1 MGKEQ
6 EVESLS
12 IKLNIDTVAVIQGL
26 TAVNNLFTKISD
38 NAYTTTVQVNR
49 MLAALGQLSGV
60 HADTNGVD
68 LNGTPYRRATAEPT
82 PPNDAGTTPPP
93 PPPPQPTPRPTVAPA
108 PAPILP
114 RTAPRTN
121 AHRLDYTTRKW
132 VNRIKRLVMPLIT
145 VFGARALW
153 KGFNE
158 GVKMIDT
165 YRKQIGMNTAELDK
179 WAKANQYAGGSQK
192 AFLDTMAKFVKE
204 TGKSGDEFIEMMLHL
219 NEMSKKEQEAF
230 LKTKGYSEEA
240 VAIFKKSDA
249 DIVDI
254 LSVTKDMA
262 FTDNDIK
269 TVKGFNEQWQRFK
282 VISQG
287 IGNILI
293 RYIQPA
299 LTAILRLLNDV
310 GDWAVKHQGTLK
322 TIATLMAMAFGGAF
336 IRQLKAGTGAGG
348 MFVKVLKALTSGVFG
363 FGKALNGVFAAVFGA
378 IFVKRLK
385 FSAISGGALVTVFKN
400 LAKGVWAFSKALL
413 KSPITKVVG
422 ALGFLYLIL
431 EDIVGFV
438 QGKNSFIGNMLE
450 KWFGKD
456 VAEEVKAS
464 LTEVVD
470 AISDL
475 WTFIKFIFGSMT
487 GKLNGWGISWKN
499 IGKLIA
505 TVVRWIIFIFS
516 LGVAT
521 ILKILSVLGKAIGKS
536 IGYLVVNIPKW
547 WETIVNAVKGWWED
561 LKQGASDIWNGIKDV
576 ISGVIDEIVK
586 IFENMWKSACEYID
600 KTIDKLKE
608 LNPFQDKMEAFG
620 AWFYDF
626 KNGNP
631 SDKVTGTTRLPISRG
646 VNINSEQ
653 KNNITINTNE
663 SAKAVKKTVERY
675 SKDLIPSYVPMMN

>member
-38 NAYTTTVQVNR
+38 NAYSTTVQVNR

-93 PPPPQPTPRPTVAPA
+93 PPPPQPTPRPTVTPA

-240 VAIFKKSDA
+240 VALFLKNDNEIIRILKQTKEIAFSD
-249 DIVDI
+249 DDV
-254 LSVTKDMA
+254 
-262 FTDNDIK
+262 K
-269 TVKGFNEQWQRFK
+269 TVKAFNEQWERFK
-282 VISQG
+282 VLSQG
-287 IGNILI
+287 IGNIFI
-293 RYIQPA
+293 RGIQPVF
-299 LTAILRLLNDV
+299 TAVLKLVNSICDLI
-310 GDWAVKHQGTLK
+310 VKHK
-322 TIATLMAMAFGGAF
+322 TTFKVLLSLLMVAFGGTL
-336 IRQLKAGTGAGG
+336 IRQMRMGASAGG
-348 MFVKVLKALTSGVFG
+348 LLVRVLQALTRGVFS
-363 FGKALNGVFAAVFGA
+363 
-378 IFVKRLK
+378 
-385 FSAISGGALVTVFKN
+385 FSR
-400 LAKGVWAFSKALL
+400 ALL
-413 KSPITKVVG
+413 ASPLTWWLL
-422 ALGFLYLIL
+422 ALGALYLIL
-431 EDIVGFV
+431 EDIYYFATGGESV
-438 QGKNSFIGNMLE
+438 IGDLLNE
-450 KWFGKD
+450 WFGKENTEAIRKD
-456 VAEEVKAS
+456 LAEIVDGIIEFGGVVKEVAKDIFPYFVKLS
-464 LTEVVD
+464 
-470 AISDL
+470 
-475 WTFIKFIFGSMT
+475 KFIL
-487 GKLNGWGISWKN
+487 KLQTTYLKAIFFIISAIIYGIAKIGQW
-499 IGKLIA
+499 IGK
-505 TVVRWIIFIFS
+505 
-516 LGVAT
+516 G
-521 ILKILSVLGKAIGKS
+521 IGF
-536 IGYLVVNIPKW
+536 LVVNVPKW
-547 WETIVNAVKGWWED
+547 LDKVAQFVSDTWEGI
-561 LKQGASDIWNGIKDV
+561 KQGTVEVWNSICEI
-576 ISGVIDEIVK
+576 ISGVIDTIIGFFK
-586 IFENMWKSACEYID
+586 NMWDKACDYID

-620 AWFYDF
+620 ARVFDRF
-626 KNGNP
+626 NGNP
-631 SDKVTGTTRLPISRG
+631 ADKLTGTTRLPISRG
-646 VNINSEQ
+646 TNINSEQ
-653 KNNITINTNE
+653 TNNITINTNE
-663 SAKAVKKTVERY
+663 SAKAVKNTLERY
-675 SKDLIPSYVPMMN
+675 SKDLIPSYVPQMN

>member
-82 PPNDAGTTPPP
+82 PPNDADTTPP

-240 VAIFKKSDA
+240 VALFLKNDNEIIRILKQTKEIAFSD
-249 DIVDI
+249 DDV
-254 LSVTKDMA
+254 
-262 FTDNDIK
+262 K
-269 TVKGFNEQWQRFK
+269 TVKAFNEQWERFK
-282 VISQG
+282 VLSQG
-287 IGNILI
+287 IGNIFI
-293 RYIQPA
+293 RGIQPVF
-299 LTAILRLLNDV
+299 TAVLKLVNGICDLIVRHKTTFKVLLS
-310 GDWAVKHQGTLK
+310 L
-322 TIATLMAMAFGGAF
+322 LMVAFGGAL
-336 IRQLKAGTGAGG
+336 IRQMRMGASAGG
-348 MFVKVLKALTSGVFG
+348 LLVRVLQALTRGVFS
-363 FGKALNGVFAAVFGA
+363 
-378 IFVKRLK
+378 
-385 FSAISGGALVTVFKN
+385 FSR
-400 LAKGVWAFSKALL
+400 ALL
-413 KSPITKVVG
+413 ASPLTWWLL
-422 ALGFLYLIL
+422 ALGALYLIL
-431 EDIVGFV
+431 EDIYYFATDGESV
-438 QGKNSFIGNMLE
+438 IGDLLNE
-450 KWFGKD
+450 WFGKENTEAIKKD
-456 VAEEVKAS
+456 LAEIVDGIIEFGGVIKEVAKDIFPYFVKLS
-464 LTEVVD
+464 
-470 AISDL
+470 
-475 WTFIKFIFGSMT
+475 KFIV
-487 GKLNGWGISWKN
+487 KLQVTYLKAIFLIISAIIYGIAKIGQW
-499 IGKLIA
+499 IGK
-505 TVVRWIIFIFS
+505 
-516 LGVAT
+516 G
-521 ILKILSVLGKAIGKS
+521 IGF
-536 IGYLVVNIPKW
+536 LVVNVPKW
-547 WETIVNAVKGWWED
+547 LDKVGKFVSDTWEGI
-561 LKQGASDIWNGIKDV
+561 KQGTVEVWNSICEI
-576 ISGVIDEIVK
+576 ISGVIDNIIGFFK
-586 IFENMWKSACEYID
+586 NMWDKACEYID

-608 LNPFQDKMEAFG
+608 LNPFQKWAEEKG
-620 AWFYDF
+620 GKLYDAIW
-626 KNGNP
+626 GNP
-631 SDKVTGTTRLPISRG
+631 ADRVTGTTRLPISRG
-646 VNINSEQ
+646 TNINSEQ
-653 KNNITINTNE
+653 TNNITINTNE
-663 SAKAVKKTVERY
+663 SAKAVKNTIERY
-675 SKDLIPSYVPMMN
+675 SKDLIPSYVPQMN

>member
-240 VAIFKKSDA
+240 VALFLKNDA
-249 DIVDI
+249 DIIRI
-254 LSVTKDMA
+254 LKQTKEIA
-262 FTDNDIK
+262 FSDDDVK
-269 TVKGFNEQWQRFK
+269 TVKAFNEQWERFK
-282 VISQG
+282 VLSQG
-287 IGNILI
+287 IGNIFIRGIQPVFTAVLKLVNGICDLIVKHKTTFKVLLSLLMVAFGSTLI
-293 RYIQPA
+293 RQMRMGASAGGLLVRVLQA
-299 LTAILRLLNDV
+299 LTR
-310 GDWAVKHQGTLK
+310 
-322 TIATLMAMAFGGAF
+322 
-336 IRQLKAGTGAGG
+336 
-348 MFVKVLKALTSGVFG
+348 GVF
-363 FGKALNGVFAAVFGA
+363 
-378 IFVKRLK
+378 
-385 FSAISGGALVTVFKN
+385 S
-400 LAKGVWAFSKALL
+400 FSKALL
-413 KSPITKVVG
+413 ASPLTWWLL
-422 ALGFLYLIL
+422 ALGALYLIL
-431 EDIVGFV
+431 EDIYYFATDGESV
-438 QGKNSFIGNMLE
+438 IGDLLNE
-450 KWFGKD
+450 WFGKENTEAIKKD
-456 VAEEVKAS
+456 LAEIVEGIIEFGGIVKEVAKDIFPYFVKLS
-464 LTEVVD
+464 
-470 AISDL
+470 
-475 WTFIKFIFGSMT
+475 KFIL
-487 GKLNGWGISWKN
+487 KLQTTYLKAIFLIISAIIYGIAKLGQW
-499 IGKLIA
+499 IGK
-505 TVVRWIIFIFS
+505 
-516 LGVAT
+516 G
-521 ILKILSVLGKAIGKS
+521 
-536 IGYLVVNIPKW
+536 IGYLVVNVPKW
-547 WETIVNAVKGWWED
+547 LDKVGKFVSDTWEGI
-561 LKQGASDIWNGIKDV
+561 KQGTVEVWNSICEI
-576 ISGVIDEIVK
+576 ISGVIDGIIGFFK
-586 IFENMWKSACEYID
+586 NMWDKACEYID
-600 KTIDKLKE
+600 KTVDKLKE
-608 LNPFQDKMEAFG
+608 LNPFQKWAEEKG
-620 AWFYDF
+620 GKLYDAIW
-626 KNGNP
+626 GNP

-646 VNINSEQ
+646 TNINSEQ
-653 KNNITINTNE
+653 TNNITINTNE
-663 SAKAVKKTVERY
+663 SAKAVKETVERY

>member
-93 PPPPQPTPRPTVAPA
+93 PPPPPQPTPRPTVA

-153 KGFNE
+153 KGFND

-240 VAIFKKSDA
+240 VALFLKNDNEIISILKQTKEIAFSD
-249 DIVDI
+249 DDV
-254 LSVTKDMA
+254 
-262 FTDNDIK
+262 K
-269 TVKGFNEQWQRFK
+269 TVKAFNEQWERFK
-282 VISQG
+282 VLSQG
-287 IGNILI
+287 IGNIFI
-293 RYIQPA
+293 RGIQPVF
-299 LTAILRLLNDV
+299 TAVLKLVNGICDLIVRHKTTFKVLLS
-310 GDWAVKHQGTLK
+310 L
-322 TIATLMAMAFGGAF
+322 LMVAFGGAL
-336 IRQLKAGTGAGG
+336 IRQMRMGASAGG
-348 MFVKVLKALTSGVFG
+348 LLVRVLQALTRGVFS
-363 FGKALNGVFAAVFGA
+363 
-378 IFVKRLK
+378 
-385 FSAISGGALVTVFKN
+385 FSR
-400 LAKGVWAFSKALL
+400 ALL
-413 KSPITKVVG
+413 ASPLTWWLL
-422 ALGFLYLIL
+422 ALGALYLIL
-431 EDIVGFV
+431 EDIYYFATDGESV
-438 QGKNSFIGNMLE
+438 IGDLLNE
-450 KWFGKD
+450 WFGKENTEEIKKD
-456 VAEEVKAS
+456 LAEIVEGIIEFGGIVKKVAK
-464 LTEVVD
+464 D
-470 AISDL
+470 IFPY
-475 WTFIKFIFGSMT
+475 FIKLSKFMVKLQTTYLKAIFFIISAIIY
-487 GKLNGWGISWKN
+487 GIAKIGQW
-499 IGKLIA
+499 IGK
-505 TVVRWIIFIFS
+505 
-516 LGVAT
+516 G
-521 ILKILSVLGKAIGKS
+521 
-536 IGYLVVNIPKW
+536 IGYLVVNVPKW
-547 WETIVNAVKGWWED
+547 LDKVGKFVSDTWEGI
-561 LKQGASDIWNGIKDV
+561 KQGTVEVWNSICEI
-576 ISGVIDEIVK
+576 ISGAIDGIIGFFK
-586 IFENMWKSACEYID
+586 NMWDKACEYID
-600 KTIDKLKE
+600 KTVDKLKE
-608 LNPFQDKMEAFG
+608 LNPFQKWAEEKG
-620 AWFYDF
+620 GKLYDAIW
-626 KNGNP
+626 GNP
-631 SDKVTGTTRLPISRG
+631 SDKVTGTTRLPINRG
-646 VNINSEQ
+646 TNINSEQ
-653 KNNITINTNE
+653 TNNITINTNE
-663 SAKAVKKTVERY
+663 SAKAVKNTVERY
-675 SKDLIPSYVPMMN
+675 SKDLIPSYVPQMI

>member
-82 PPNDAGTTPPP
+82 PPNDTGTTPPP

-240 VAIFKKSDA
+240 VALFLKNDNEIIRILKQTKEIAFSD
-249 DIVDI
+249 DDV
-254 LSVTKDMA
+254 
-262 FTDNDIK
+262 K
-269 TVKGFNEQWQRFK
+269 TVKAFNEQWERFK
-282 VISQG
+282 VLSQG
-287 IGNILI
+287 IGNIFI
-293 RYIQPA
+293 RGIQPVF
-299 LTAILRLLNDV
+299 TAVLKLVNSICDLI
-310 GDWAVKHQGTLK
+310 VKHK
-322 TIATLMAMAFGGAF
+322 TTFKVLLSLLMVAFGGTL
-336 IRQLKAGTGAGG
+336 IRQMRMGASAGG
-348 MFVKVLKALTSGVFG
+348 LLVRVLQALTRGVFS
-363 FGKALNGVFAAVFGA
+363 
-378 IFVKRLK
+378 
-385 FSAISGGALVTVFKN
+385 FSR
-400 LAKGVWAFSKALL
+400 ALL
-413 KSPITKVVG
+413 ASPLTWWLL
-422 ALGFLYLIL
+422 ALGALYLIL
-431 EDIVGFV
+431 EDIYYFATG
-438 QGKNSFIGNMLE
+438 GESAIGDLLNE
-450 KWFGKD
+450 WFGKENTEEIRKD
-456 VAEEVKAS
+456 LAEIVDGIIEFGGVVKEVAKDIFPYFAKLS
-464 LTEVVD
+464 
-470 AISDL
+470 
-475 WTFIKFIFGSMT
+475 KFIV
-487 GKLNGWGISWKN
+487 KLQVTYLKTIFLIISAIIYGIAKIGQW
-499 IGKLIA
+499 IGK
-505 TVVRWIIFIFS
+505 
-516 LGVAT
+516 G
-521 ILKILSVLGKAIGKS
+521 IGF
-536 IGYLVVNIPKW
+536 LVVNVPKW
-547 WETIVNAVKGWWED
+547 LDKVGQFVSDTWEGI
-561 LKQGASDIWNGIKDV
+561 KQGTVEVWNSICEI
-576 ISGVIDEIVK
+576 ISGVIDTI
-586 IFENMWKSACEYID
+586 IGFFQNMWDKACEYID

-620 AWFYDF
+620 AWFHDF

-631 SDKVTGTTRLPISRG
+631 ADKLTGTTRLPISRG
-646 VNINSEQ
+646 TNINSEQ
-653 KNNITINTNE
+653 TNNITINTNE
-663 SAKAVKKTVERY
+663 SAKAVKNTIERY
-675 SKDLIPSYVPMMN
+675 SKDLIPSYVPQMN

>member
-240 VAIFKKSDA
+240 VALFLKNDNEIIRILKQTKEIAFSD
-249 DIVDI
+249 DDV
-254 LSVTKDMA
+254 
-262 FTDNDIK
+262 K
-269 TVKGFNEQWQRFK
+269 TVKAFNEQWERFK
-282 VISQG
+282 VLSQG
-287 IGNILI
+287 IGNIFIRGIQPVFTAVLKLVNGICDLIVRHKTTFKVLLSLLMVAFGTTLI
-293 RYIQPA
+293 RQMRMGASAGGLLVRVLQA
-299 LTAILRLLNDV
+299 LTR
-310 GDWAVKHQGTLK
+310 
-322 TIATLMAMAFGGAF
+322 
-336 IRQLKAGTGAGG
+336 
-348 MFVKVLKALTSGVFG
+348 GVFS
-363 FGKALNGVFAAVFGA
+363 
-378 IFVKRLK
+378 
-385 FSAISGGALVTVFKN
+385 FSR
-400 LAKGVWAFSKALL
+400 ALL
-413 KSPITKVVG
+413 ASPLTWWLL
-422 ALGFLYLIL
+422 ALGALYLIL
-431 EDIVGFV
+431 EDIYYFATG
-438 QGKNSFIGNMLE
+438 GESAIGDLLNE
-450 KWFGKD
+450 WFGKENTEEIRKD
-456 VAEEVKAS
+456 LAEIVDGIIEFGGVVKEVAKDIFPYFVKLS
-464 LTEVVD
+464 
-470 AISDL
+470 
-475 WTFIKFIFGSMT
+475 KFIV
-487 GKLNGWGISWKN
+487 KLQVTYLKAIFLIISAIIYGIAKLGQW
-499 IGKLIA
+499 IGK
-505 TVVRWIIFIFS
+505 
-516 LGVAT
+516 G
-521 ILKILSVLGKAIGKS
+521 IGF
-536 IGYLVVNIPKW
+536 LVVNVPKW
-547 WETIVNAVKGWWED
+547 LDKVGQFVSDTWEGI
-561 LKQGASDIWNGIKDV
+561 KQGTVEVWNSICEI
-576 ISGVIDEIVK
+576 ISGVIDNIIGFFK
-586 IFENMWKSACEYID
+586 NMWDKACEYID

-608 LNPFQDKMEAFG
+608 LNPFQKWAEEKG
-620 AWFYDF
+620 GKLYDAIW
-626 KNGNP
+626 GNP

-646 VNINSEQ
+646 TNINSEQ
-653 KNNITINTNE
+653 TNNITINTNE
-663 SAKAVKKTVERY
+663 SAKAVKNTIERY
-675 SKDLIPSYVPMMN
+675 SKDLIPSYVPQMN

>member
-93 PPPPQPTPRPTVAPA
+93 PPPPPQPTPRPTVA

-240 VAIFKKSDA
+240 VALFLKNDNEIIQILKQTKEIAFSD
-249 DIVDI
+249 DDV
-254 LSVTKDMA
+254 
-262 FTDNDIK
+262 K
-269 TVKGFNEQWQRFK
+269 TVKAFNEQWERFK
-282 VISQG
+282 VLSQG
-287 IGNILI
+287 IGNIFI
-293 RYIQPA
+293 RGIQPVF
-299 LTAILRLLNDV
+299 TAVLKLVNGICDLIVRHKTTFKVLLS
-310 GDWAVKHQGTLK
+310 L
-322 TIATLMAMAFGGAF
+322 LMVAFGGAL
-336 IRQLKAGTGAGG
+336 IRQMRMGASAGG
-348 MFVKVLKALTSGVFG
+348 LLVRVLQALTRGVFS
-363 FGKALNGVFAAVFGA
+363 
-378 IFVKRLK
+378 
-385 FSAISGGALVTVFKN
+385 FSR
-400 LAKGVWAFSKALL
+400 ALL
-413 KSPITKVVG
+413 ASPLTWWLL
-422 ALGFLYLIL
+422 ALGALYLIL
-431 EDIVGFV
+431 EDIYYFATDGESV
-438 QGKNSFIGNMLE
+438 IGDLLNE
-450 KWFGKD
+450 WFGKENTEEIKKD
-456 VAEEVKAS
+456 LAEIVEGIIEFGGVIKEVAK
-464 LTEVVD
+464 D
-470 AISDL
+470 IFPY
-475 WTFIKFIFGSMT
+475 FIKLSKFMVKLQTTYLKAIFLIISAIIY
-487 GKLNGWGISWKN
+487 GIAKIGQW
-499 IGKLIA
+499 IGK
-505 TVVRWIIFIFS
+505 
-516 LGVAT
+516 G
-521 ILKILSVLGKAIGKS
+521 
-536 IGYLVVNIPKW
+536 IGYLVVNVPKW
-547 WETIVNAVKGWWED
+547 LDKVGQFVSDTWEGI
-561 LKQGASDIWNGIKDV
+561 KQGTEEVWNSVCDI
-576 ISGVIDEIVK
+576 ISGVIDNIIGFFK
-586 IFENMWKSACEYID
+586 NMWDKACEYID
-600 KTIDKLKE
+600 KTVDKLKE
-608 LNPFQDKMEAFG
+608 LNPFQDKMESFG
-620 AWFYDF
+620 SWYFDWR
-626 KNGNP
+626 NGNP
-631 SDKVTGTTRLPISRG
+631 ADKLTGTTKLPINRST
-646 VNINSEQ
+646 NIKSKQ
-653 KNNITINTNE
+653 TNNITINTNE
-663 SAKAVKKTVERY
+663 SAKAAKSAVERY
-675 SKDLIPSYVPMMN
+675 SKDLIPSYVPQMI

>member
-93 PPPPQPTPRPTVAPA
+93 PPPPQPTPRPTVTPA

-240 VAIFKKSDA
+240 VALFLKNDNEIIRILKQTKEIAFSD
-249 DIVDI
+249 DDV
-254 LSVTKDMA
+254 
-262 FTDNDIK
+262 K
-269 TVKGFNEQWQRFK
+269 TVKAFNEQWERFK
-282 VISQG
+282 VLSQG
-287 IGNILI
+287 IGNIFI
-293 RYIQPA
+293 RGIQPVF
-299 LTAILRLLNDV
+299 TAVLKLVNGICDLIVRHKTTFKVLLS
-310 GDWAVKHQGTLK
+310 L
-322 TIATLMAMAFGGAF
+322 LMVAFGGAL
-336 IRQLKAGTGAGG
+336 IRQMRMGASAGG
-348 MFVKVLKALTSGVFG
+348 LLVRVLQALTRGVFS
-363 FGKALNGVFAAVFGA
+363 
-378 IFVKRLK
+378 
-385 FSAISGGALVTVFKN
+385 FSR
-400 LAKGVWAFSKALL
+400 ALL
-413 KSPITKVVG
+413 ASPLTWWLL
-422 ALGFLYLIL
+422 ALGALYLIL
-431 EDIVGFV
+431 EDIYYFATDGESV
-438 QGKNSFIGNMLE
+438 IGDLLNE
-450 KWFGKD
+450 WFGKENTEEIKKD
-456 VAEEVKAS
+456 LAEIVEGIIEFGGVIKEVAKDIFPYFVKLS
-464 LTEVVD
+464 
-470 AISDL
+470 
-475 WTFIKFIFGSMT
+475 KFIL
-487 GKLNGWGISWKN
+487 KLQTTYLKAIFFIISAIIYGIAKIGQW
-499 IGKLIA
+499 IGK
-505 TVVRWIIFIFS
+505 
-516 LGVAT
+516 G
-521 ILKILSVLGKAIGKS
+521 
-536 IGYLVVNIPKW
+536 IGYLVVNVPKW
-547 WETIVNAVKGWWED
+547 LDKVGQFVSDTWEGI
-561 LKQGASDIWNGIKDV
+561 KQGTVEVWNSICEI
-576 ISGVIDEIVK
+576 ISGVIDTIIGFFK
-586 IFENMWKSACEYID
+586 NMWDKACEYID

-608 LNPFQDKMEAFG
+608 LNPFQKWAEEKG
-620 AWFYDF
+620 GKLYDAIW
-626 KNGNP
+626 GNP
-631 SDKVTGTTRLPISRG
+631 SDKVTGTTRLPTSRG
-646 VNINSEQ
+646 TNINSEQ
-653 KNNITINTNE
+653 TNNITINTNE
-663 SAKAVKKTVERY
+663 SAKAVKNTVERY
-675 SKDLIPSYVPMMN
+675 SKDLIPSYVPQMN

>member
-93 PPPPQPTPRPTVAPA
+93 PPPPQPTPRPTVTPA

-240 VAIFKKSDA
+240 VALFLKNDA
-249 DIVDI
+249 DIVRI
-254 LSVTKDMA
+254 LKQTKEIA
-262 FTDNDIK
+262 FSDDDIK
-269 TVKGFNEQWQRFK
+269 TVKGFNEQWERFK
-282 VISQG
+282 VLSQG
-287 IGNILI
+287 IGNIFIRGIQPVFTAVLKLVNGICDLIVKHKTTFKVLLSLLMVAFGSTLI
-293 RYIQPA
+293 RQMRMGASAGGLLVRVLQA
-299 LTAILRLLNDV
+299 LTR
-310 GDWAVKHQGTLK
+310 
-322 TIATLMAMAFGGAF
+322 
-336 IRQLKAGTGAGG
+336 
-348 MFVKVLKALTSGVFG
+348 GVF
-363 FGKALNGVFAAVFGA
+363 
-378 IFVKRLK
+378 
-385 FSAISGGALVTVFKN
+385 S
-400 LAKGVWAFSKALL
+400 FSKALL
-413 KSPITKVVG
+413 ASPLTWWLL
-422 ALGFLYLIL
+422 ALGALYLIL
-431 EDIVGFV
+431 EDIYYFATGGESV
-438 QGKNSFIGNMLE
+438 IGDLLNE
-450 KWFGKD
+450 WFGKENTEEIKKD
-456 VAEEVKAS
+456 LAEIVEGIIEFGLVVKQVAKDIFPYFLKLSKIILKVQSTYLKAIFFIIS
-464 LTEVVD
+464 
-470 AISDL
+470 AI
-475 WTFIKFIFGSMT
+475 IY
-487 GKLNGWGISWKN
+487 GIAKIGQW
-499 IGKLIA
+499 IGKGIA
-505 TVVRWIIFIFS
+505 
-516 LGVAT
+516 
-521 ILKILSVLGKAIGKS
+521 
-536 IGYLVVNIPKW
+536 YLVINVPKW
-547 WETIVNAVKGWWED
+547 LNMVGKFVSDTWEGI
-561 LKQGASDIWNGIKDV
+561 KQGTVEVWNSICEIISNAIDGIIGFFK
-576 ISGVIDEIVK
+576 
-586 IFENMWKSACEYID
+586 NMWDKACEYID

-620 AWFYDF
+620 SWVFDRF
-626 KNGNP
+626 NGNP

-646 VNINSEQ
+646 TNINSEQ
-653 KNNITINTNE
+653 TNNITINTNE
-663 SAKAVKKTVERY
+663 SAKAVKNTIERY
-675 SKDLIPSYVPMMN
+675 SKDLIPSYVPQMN

>member
-240 VAIFKKSDA
+240 VALFLKNDNEIIRILKQTKEIAFSD
-249 DIVDI
+249 DDV
-254 LSVTKDMA
+254 
-262 FTDNDIK
+262 K
-269 TVKGFNEQWQRFK
+269 TVKAFNEQWERFK
-282 VISQG
+282 VLSQG
-287 IGNILI
+287 IGNIFI
-293 RYIQPA
+293 RGIQPVF
-299 LTAILRLLNDV
+299 TAVLKLVNSICDLIVRHKTTFKVLLS
-310 GDWAVKHQGTLK
+310 L
-322 TIATLMAMAFGGAF
+322 LMVAFGGAL
-336 IRQLKAGTGAGG
+336 IRQMRMGASAGG
-348 MFVKVLKALTSGVFG
+348 LLVRVLQALTRGVFS
-363 FGKALNGVFAAVFGA
+363 
-378 IFVKRLK
+378 
-385 FSAISGGALVTVFKN
+385 FSR
-400 LAKGVWAFSKALL
+400 ALL
-413 KSPITKVVG
+413 ASPLTWWLL
-422 ALGFLYLIL
+422 ALGALYLIL
-431 EDIVGFV
+431 EDIYYFATDGESV
-438 QGKNSFIGNMLE
+438 IGDLLNE
-450 KWFGKD
+450 WFGKENTEEIKKD
-456 VAEEVKAS
+456 LAEIVEGIIEFGGVIKEVAKDIFPYFVKLS
-464 LTEVVD
+464 KFMVKLQTTYLK
-470 AISDL
+470 AIFLIISA
-475 WTFIKFIFGSMT
+475 IIY
-487 GKLNGWGISWKN
+487 GIAKIGQW
-499 IGKLIA
+499 IGK
-505 TVVRWIIFIFS
+505 
-516 LGVAT
+516 G
-521 ILKILSVLGKAIGKS
+521 
-536 IGYLVVNIPKW
+536 IGYLVVNVPKW
-547 WETIVNAVKGWWED
+547 LDKVGQFVSDTWEGI
-561 LKQGASDIWNGIKDV
+561 KQGTKEVWNSICEI
-576 ISGVIDEIVK
+576 ISGVIDTIIGFFK
-586 IFENMWKSACEYID
+586 NMWDKACEYID

-608 LNPFQDKMEAFG
+608 LNPFQDKMEEFG
-620 AWFYDF
+620 SWYFDWR
-626 KNGNP
+626 NGNP
-631 SDKVTGTTRLPISRG
+631 ADKLTGTTRLPISRG
-646 VNINSEQ
+646 TNINSEQ
-653 KNNITINTNE
+653 NINVTINTNE
-663 SAKAVKKTVERY
+663 SAKAVKNTVERY
-675 SKDLIPSYVPMMN
+675 SKDLIPSYVPQMN

>member
-93 PPPPQPTPRPTVAPA
+93 PPPPPQPTPRPTVA

-165 YRKQIGMNTAELDK
+165 YRKQIGMSTAELDK

-240 VAIFKKSDA
+240 VALFLKNDA
-249 DIVDI
+249 DIIRI
-254 LSVTKDMA
+254 LKQTKEIA
-262 FTDNDIK
+262 FSDDDVK
-269 TVKGFNEQWQRFK
+269 TVKAFNEQWERFK
-282 VISQG
+282 VLSQG
-287 IGNILI
+287 IGNIFI
-293 RYIQPA
+293 RGIQPVF
-299 LTAILRLLNDV
+299 TAVLKLVNGICDLIVRHKTTFKVLLS
-310 GDWAVKHQGTLK
+310 L
-322 TIATLMAMAFGGAF
+322 LMVAFGGAL
-336 IRQLKAGTGAGG
+336 IRQMRMGASAGG
-348 MFVKVLKALTSGVFG
+348 LLVRVLQALTRGVF
-363 FGKALNGVFAAVFGA
+363 
-378 IFVKRLK
+378 
-385 FSAISGGALVTVFKN
+385 S
-400 LAKGVWAFSKALL
+400 FSKALL
-413 KSPITKVVG
+413 ASPLTWWLL
-422 ALGFLYLIL
+422 ALGALYLIL
-431 EDIVGFV
+431 EDIYYFATGGESV
-438 QGKNSFIGNMLE
+438 IGDLLNE
-450 KWFGKD
+450 WFGKENTEEIRKD
-456 VAEEVKAS
+456 LAEIVEGIIEFGGIVKEVAKDIFPYFVKLS
-464 LTEVVD
+464 
-470 AISDL
+470 
-475 WTFIKFIFGSMT
+475 KFIV
-487 GKLNGWGISWKN
+487 KLQVTYLKAIFLIISAIIYGIAKLGQW
-499 IGKLIA
+499 IGK
-505 TVVRWIIFIFS
+505 
-516 LGVAT
+516 G
-521 ILKILSVLGKAIGKS
+521 
-536 IGYLVVNIPKW
+536 IGYLVVNVPKW
-547 WETIVNAVKGWWED
+547 LDKVGQFVSDTWEGI
-561 LKQGASDIWNGIKDV
+561 KQGTEEVWNSICEI
-576 ISGVIDEIVK
+576 ISGAIDGVIGFFK
-586 IFENMWKSACEYID
+586 NMWDKACEYID

-608 LNPFQDKMEAFG
+608 LNPFQKWAEEKG
-620 AWFYDF
+620 GKLYDAIW
-626 KNGNP
+626 GNP
-631 SDKVTGTTRLPISRG
+631 SDRVTGTTRLPISRG
-646 VNINSEQ
+646 TNINSEQ
-653 KNNITINTNE
+653 TNNITINTNE
-663 SAKAVKKTVERY
+663 SAKAVKNTIERY
-675 SKDLIPSYVPMMN
+675 SKDLIPSYVPQMN

>member
-165 YRKQIGMNTAELDK
+165 YRKQIGMSTSELDK

-240 VAIFKKSDA
+240 VALFLKNDNEIIRILKQTKEIAFSD
-249 DIVDI
+249 DDV
-254 LSVTKDMA
+254 
-262 FTDNDIK
+262 K
-269 TVKGFNEQWQRFK
+269 TVKAFNEQWERFK
-282 VISQG
+282 VLSQG
-287 IGNILI
+287 IGNIFI
-293 RYIQPA
+293 RGIQPVF
-299 LTAILRLLNDV
+299 TAVLKLVNGICDLIVRHKTTFKVLLS
-310 GDWAVKHQGTLK
+310 L
-322 TIATLMAMAFGGAF
+322 LMVAFGGAL
-336 IRQLKAGTGAGG
+336 IRQMRMGASAGG
-348 MFVKVLKALTSGVFG
+348 LLVRVLQALTRGVFS
-363 FGKALNGVFAAVFGA
+363 
-378 IFVKRLK
+378 
-385 FSAISGGALVTVFKN
+385 FSR
-400 LAKGVWAFSKALL
+400 ALL
-413 KSPITKVVG
+413 ASPLTWWLL
-422 ALGFLYLIL
+422 ALGALYLIL
-431 EDIVGFV
+431 EDIYYFATGGESV
-438 QGKNSFIGNMLE
+438 IGDLLNE
-450 KWFGKD
+450 WFGKENTEEIKKD
-456 VAEEVKAS
+456 LAEIVDGIIEFGGIVKEVAKDIFPYFVKLS
-464 LTEVVD
+464 
-470 AISDL
+470 
-475 WTFIKFIFGSMT
+475 KFIV
-487 GKLNGWGISWKN
+487 KLQTTYLKAIFFIISAIIYGIAKIGQW
-499 IGKLIA
+499 IGK
-505 TVVRWIIFIFS
+505 
-516 LGVAT
+516 G
-521 ILKILSVLGKAIGKS
+521 
-536 IGYLVVNIPKW
+536 IGYLVVNVPKW
-547 WETIVNAVKGWWED
+547 LDKVGQFVSDTWEGI
-561 LKQGASDIWNGIKDV
+561 KQGTKEVWNSICEI
-576 ISGVIDEIVK
+576 ISGAIDGIIGFFK
-586 IFENMWKSACEYID
+586 NMWNKACEYID
-600 KTIDKLKE
+600 KTVDKLKE

-620 AWFYDF
+620 ARVFDRF
-626 KNGNP
+626 NGNP
-631 SDKVTGTTRLPISRG
+631 SDKLIGTTRLPTSRST
-646 VNINSEQ
+646 NIKSKQ
-653 KNNITINTNE
+653 TNNITINTNE
-663 SAKAVKKTVERY
+663 SAKAVKSSVERY
-675 SKDLIPSYVPMMN
+675 SKDLIPSYVPQMI

>member
-93 PPPPQPTPRPTVAPA
+93 PPPPPQPTPRPTVA

-158 GVKMIDT
+158 GVRMIDT

-240 VAIFKKSDA
+240 VALFLKNDNEIISILKQTKEIAFSD
-249 DIVDI
+249 DDV
-254 LSVTKDMA
+254 
-262 FTDNDIK
+262 K
-269 TVKGFNEQWQRFK
+269 TVKAFNEQWERFK
-282 VISQG
+282 VLSQG
-287 IGNILI
+287 IGNIFI
-293 RYIQPA
+293 RGIQPVF
-299 LTAILRLLNDV
+299 TAVLKLVNGICDLIVRHKTTFKVLLS
-310 GDWAVKHQGTLK
+310 L
-322 TIATLMAMAFGGAF
+322 LMVAFGGAL
-336 IRQLKAGTGAGG
+336 IRQMRMGASAGG
-348 MFVKVLKALTSGVFG
+348 LLVRVLQALTRGVFS
-363 FGKALNGVFAAVFGA
+363 
-378 IFVKRLK
+378 
-385 FSAISGGALVTVFKN
+385 FSR
-400 LAKGVWAFSKALL
+400 ALL
-413 KSPITKVVG
+413 ASPLTWWLL
-422 ALGFLYLIL
+422 ALGALYLIL
-431 EDIVGFV
+431 EDIYYFATGGESV
-438 QGKNSFIGNMLE
+438 IGDLLNE
-450 KWFGKD
+450 WFGKENTEEIKKD
-456 VAEEVKAS
+456 LAEIVEGIIEFGGIVKKVAK
-464 LTEVVD
+464 D
-470 AISDL
+470 IFPY
-475 WTFIKFIFGSMT
+475 FIKLSKFMVKLQTTYLKAIFFIISAIIY
-487 GKLNGWGISWKN
+487 GIAKIGQW
-499 IGKLIA
+499 IGK
-505 TVVRWIIFIFS
+505 
-516 LGVAT
+516 G
-521 ILKILSVLGKAIGKS
+521 
-536 IGYLVVNIPKW
+536 IGYLVVNVPKW
-547 WETIVNAVKGWWED
+547 LDKVGQFVSDTWEGI
-561 LKQGASDIWNGIKDV
+561 KQGTKEAWNSVCDI
-576 ISGVIDEIVK
+576 ISGVIDTIIGFFK
-586 IFENMWKSACEYID
+586 NMWDKACEYID
-600 KTIDKLKE
+600 KTVDKLKE
-608 LNPFQDKMEAFG
+608 LNPFQDKSEAFG
-620 AWFYDF
+620 AWWYDF

-631 SDKVTGTTRLPISRG
+631 ADKVIGTTRLPTSRST
-646 VNINSEQ
+646 NIKSKQ
-653 KNNITINTNE
+653 TNNITINTNE
-663 SAKAVKKTVERY
+663 SAKAVKSSVERY
-675 SKDLIPSYVPMMN
+675 SKDLIPSYVPQMI

>member
-93 PPPPQPTPRPTVAPA
+93 PPPPQPTPRPTVA

-240 VAIFKKSDA
+240 VALFLKNDNEIIQILKQTKEIAFSD
-249 DIVDI
+249 DDV
-254 LSVTKDMA
+254 
-262 FTDNDIK
+262 K
-269 TVKGFNEQWQRFK
+269 TVKAFNEQWERFK
-282 VISQG
+282 VLSQG
-287 IGNILI
+287 IGNIFI
-293 RYIQPA
+293 RGIQPVFTSV
-299 LTAILRLLNDV
+299 LKLVNGICDLIVRHKTTFKVLLS
-310 GDWAVKHQGTLK
+310 L
-322 TIATLMAMAFGGAF
+322 LMVAFGGAL
-336 IRQLKAGTGAGG
+336 IRQMRMGASAGG
-348 MFVKVLKALTSGVFG
+348 LLVRVLQALTRGVFS
-363 FGKALNGVFAAVFGA
+363 
-378 IFVKRLK
+378 
-385 FSAISGGALVTVFKN
+385 FSR
-400 LAKGVWAFSKALL
+400 ALL
-413 KSPITKVVG
+413 ASPLTWWLL
-422 ALGFLYLIL
+422 ALGALYLIL
-431 EDIVGFV
+431 EDIYYFATGGESV
-438 QGKNSFIGNMLE
+438 IGDLLNE
-450 KWFGKD
+450 WFGKENTEEIKKD
-456 VAEEVKAS
+456 LAEIVEGIIEFGLVVKQVAKDIFPYFLKLSKIILKVQSTYLKAIFFIIS
-464 LTEVVD
+464 
-470 AISDL
+470 AI
-475 WTFIKFIFGSMT
+475 IYGIA
-487 GKLNGWGISWKN
+487 KLGQW
-499 IGKLIA
+499 IGK
-505 TVVRWIIFIFS
+505 
-516 LGVAT
+516 G
-521 ILKILSVLGKAIGKS
+521 
-536 IGYLVVNIPKW
+536 IGYLVVNVPKW
-547 WETIVNAVKGWWED
+547 FNTIAQFISDTWEGI
-561 LKQGASDIWNGIKDV
+561 KQGTVEVWNSICEI
-576 ISGVIDEIVK
+576 ISGVIDTVIGFFK
-586 IFENMWKSACEYID
+586 NMWDKACEYID

-620 AWFYDF
+620 AWVYDL

-631 SDKVTGTTRLPISRG
+631 ADRVTGTTRLPTSRG
-646 VNINSEQ
+646 TNINSEQ
-653 KNNITINTNE
+653 TNNITINTNE
-663 SAKAVKKTVERY
+663 SAKAVKNTIERY
-675 SKDLIPSYVPMMN
+675 SKDLIPSYVPQMN

>member
-165 YRKQIGMNTAELDK
+165 YRKQIGMSTAELDK

-240 VAIFKKSDA
+240 VALFLKNDA
-249 DIVDI
+249 DIIRI
-254 LSVTKDMA
+254 LKQTKEIA
-262 FTDNDIK
+262 FSDDDVKI
-269 TVKGFNEQWQRFK
+269 VKGFNEQWERFK
-282 VISQG
+282 VLSQG
-287 IGNILI
+287 IGNIFI
-293 RYIQPA
+293 RGIQPVF
-299 LTAILRLLNDV
+299 TAVLKLVNGICDLIVRHKTTFKVLLS
-310 GDWAVKHQGTLK
+310 L
-322 TIATLMAMAFGGAF
+322 LMVAFGGAL
-336 IRQLKAGTGAGG
+336 IRQMRMGASAGG
-348 MFVKVLKALTSGVFG
+348 LLVRVLQALTRGVFS
-363 FGKALNGVFAAVFGA
+363 
-378 IFVKRLK
+378 
-385 FSAISGGALVTVFKN
+385 FSR
-400 LAKGVWAFSKALL
+400 ALL
-413 KSPITKVVG
+413 ASPLTWWLL
-422 ALGFLYLIL
+422 ALGALYLIL
-431 EDIVGFV
+431 EDIYYFATDGESV
-438 QGKNSFIGNMLE
+438 IGDLLNE
-450 KWFGKD
+450 WFGKENTEAIKKD
-456 VAEEVKAS
+456 LAEIVEGIIEFGGIVKEVAKDIFPYFVKLS
-464 LTEVVD
+464 KFMVKLQTTYLK
-470 AISDL
+470 AIFLIISA
-475 WTFIKFIFGSMT
+475 IIY
-487 GKLNGWGISWKN
+487 GIAKIGRW
-499 IGKLIA
+499 IGK
-505 TVVRWIIFIFS
+505 
-516 LGVAT
+516 G
-521 ILKILSVLGKAIGKS
+521 
-536 IGYLVVNIPKW
+536 IGYLVVNVPKW
-547 WETIVNAVKGWWED
+547 LDKVGKFVSDTWEGIKKGTEEV
-561 LKQGASDIWNGIKDV
+561 WNGIKNF
-576 ISGVIDEIVK
+576 IGSTIDGIIGFFK
-586 IFENMWKSACEYID
+586 NMWKTACDYVN
-600 KTIDKLKE
+600 KTIDKLQE
-608 LNPFQDKMEAFG
+608 LNPFQERSEDG
-620 AWFYDF
+620 GVWLHDF
-626 KNGNP
+626 IYGDP
-631 SDKVTGTTRLPISRG
+631 TAGIVGTHALPTY
-646 VNINSEQ
+646 NINSDQ

-663 SAKAVKKTVERY
+663 SAKAVKKTIERY

>member
-240 VAIFKKSDA
+240 VALFLKNDNEIIRILKQTKEIAFSD
-249 DIVDI
+249 DDV
-254 LSVTKDMA
+254 
-262 FTDNDIK
+262 K
-269 TVKGFNEQWQRFK
+269 TVKAFNEQWERFK
-282 VISQG
+282 VLSQG
-287 IGNILI
+287 IGNIFI
-293 RYIQPA
+293 RGIQPVF
-299 LTAILRLLNDV
+299 TAVLKLVNSICDLI
-310 GDWAVKHQGTLK
+310 VKHK
-322 TIATLMAMAFGGAF
+322 TTFKVLLSLLMVAFGGTL
-336 IRQLKAGTGAGG
+336 IRQMRMGASAGG
-348 MFVKVLKALTSGVFG
+348 LLVRVLQALTRGVFS
-363 FGKALNGVFAAVFGA
+363 
-378 IFVKRLK
+378 
-385 FSAISGGALVTVFKN
+385 FSR
-400 LAKGVWAFSKALL
+400 ALL
-413 KSPITKVVG
+413 ASPLTWWLL
-422 ALGFLYLIL
+422 ALGALYLIL
-431 EDIVGFV
+431 EDIYYFATDGESV
-438 QGKNSFIGNMLE
+438 IGDLLNE
-450 KWFGKD
+450 WFGKENTEAIKKD
-456 VAEEVKAS
+456 LAEIVEGIIEFGGIVKEVAKDIFPYFVKLS
-464 LTEVVD
+464 KFMVKLQTTYLK
-470 AISDL
+470 AIFLIISA
-475 WTFIKFIFGSMT
+475 IIY
-487 GKLNGWGISWKN
+487 GIAKIGQW
-499 IGKLIA
+499 IGK
-505 TVVRWIIFIFS
+505 
-516 LGVAT
+516 G
-521 ILKILSVLGKAIGKS
+521 
-536 IGYLVVNIPKW
+536 IGYLVVNVPKW
-547 WETIVNAVKGWWED
+547 LDKVGKFVSDTWEGI
-561 LKQGASDIWNGIKDV
+561 KQGTVEVWNSICEI
-576 ISGVIDEIVK
+576 ISGAIDGIIGFFK
-586 IFENMWKSACEYID
+586 NMWDKACEYID
-600 KTIDKLKE
+600 KTVDKLKE
-608 LNPFQDKMEAFG
+608 LNPFQKWAEEKG
-620 AWFYDF
+620 GKLYDAIW
-626 KNGNP
+626 GNP
-631 SDKVTGTTRLPISRG
+631 ADKVTGTTRLPISRG
-646 VNINSEQ
+646 TNINSEQ
-653 KNNITINTNE
+653 TNNITINTNE
-663 SAKAVKKTVERY
+663 SAKAVKNTIERY
-675 SKDLIPSYVPMMN
+675 SKDLIPSYVPQMN

>member
-68 LNGTPYRRATAEPT
+68 LNGTPYRRTAEST
-82 PPNDAGTTPPP
+82 PPNEAGTTPPP

-240 VAIFKKSDA
+240 VALFLKNDNEIIRILKQTKEIAFSD
-249 DIVDI
+249 DDV
-254 LSVTKDMA
+254 
-262 FTDNDIK
+262 K
-269 TVKGFNEQWQRFK
+269 TVKAFNEQWERFK
-282 VISQG
+282 VLSQG
-287 IGNILI
+287 IGNIFI
-293 RYIQPA
+293 RGIQPVF
-299 LTAILRLLNDV
+299 TAVLKLVNGICDLIVRHKTTFKVLLS
-310 GDWAVKHQGTLK
+310 L
-322 TIATLMAMAFGGAF
+322 LMVAFGGAL
-336 IRQLKAGTGAGG
+336 IRQMRMGASAGG
-348 MFVKVLKALTSGVFG
+348 LLVRVLQALTRGVFS
-363 FGKALNGVFAAVFGA
+363 
-378 IFVKRLK
+378 
-385 FSAISGGALVTVFKN
+385 FSR
-400 LAKGVWAFSKALL
+400 ALL
-413 KSPITKVVG
+413 ASPLTWWLL
-422 ALGFLYLIL
+422 ALGALYLIL
-431 EDIVGFV
+431 EDIYYFATGGESV
-438 QGKNSFIGNMLE
+438 IGDLLNE
-450 KWFGKD
+450 WFGKENTEEIKKD
-456 VAEEVKAS
+456 LAEIVEGIIEFGGIVKKVAK
-464 LTEVVD
+464 D
-470 AISDL
+470 IFPY
-475 WTFIKFIFGSMT
+475 FIKLSKFMVKLQTTYLKAIFFIISAIIY
-487 GKLNGWGISWKN
+487 GIAKIGQW
-499 IGKLIA
+499 IGK
-505 TVVRWIIFIFS
+505 
-516 LGVAT
+516 G
-521 ILKILSVLGKAIGKS
+521 
-536 IGYLVVNIPKW
+536 IGYLVVNVPKW
-547 WETIVNAVKGWWED
+547 LDKVGQFVSDTWE
-561 LKQGASDIWNGIKDV
+561 GIKKGTEEAWNSVCDI
-576 ISGVIDEIVK
+576 ISGVIDNIIGFFK
-586 IFENMWKSACEYID
+586 NMWDKACEYID
-600 KTIDKLKE
+600 KTVDKLKE
-608 LNPFQDKMEAFG
+608 LNPFQDKSEAFG
-620 AWFYDF
+620 SWVFDRF
-626 KNGNP
+626 NGNP
-631 SDKVTGTTRLPISRG
+631 ADKVIGTTRLPTSRST
-646 VNINSEQ
+646 NIKSKQ
-653 KNNITINTNE
+653 TNNITINTNE
-663 SAKAVKKTVERY
+663 SAKAVKSSVERY
-675 SKDLIPSYVPMMN
+675 SKDLIPSYVPQMI

>member
-240 VAIFKKSDA
+240 VALFLKNDA
-249 DIVDI
+249 DIISI
-254 LSVTKDMA
+254 LKQTKEIA
-262 FTDNDIK
+262 FSDDDVK
-269 TVKGFNEQWQRFK
+269 TVKAFNEQWERFK
-282 VISQG
+282 VLSQG
-287 IGNILI
+287 IGNIFIRGIQPVFTAVLKLVNGICDLIVRHKTTFKVLLSLLMVAFGTTLI
-293 RYIQPA
+293 RQMRMGASAGGLLVRVLQA
-299 LTAILRLLNDV
+299 LTR
-310 GDWAVKHQGTLK
+310 
-322 TIATLMAMAFGGAF
+322 
-336 IRQLKAGTGAGG
+336 
-348 MFVKVLKALTSGVFG
+348 GVFS
-363 FGKALNGVFAAVFGA
+363 
-378 IFVKRLK
+378 
-385 FSAISGGALVTVFKN
+385 FSR
-400 LAKGVWAFSKALL
+400 ALL
-413 KSPITKVVG
+413 ASPLTWWLL
-422 ALGFLYLIL
+422 ALGALYLIL
-431 EDIVGFV
+431 EDIYYFATGGESV
-438 QGKNSFIGNMLE
+438 IGDLLNE
-450 KWFGKD
+450 WFGKENTEAIKKD
-456 VAEEVKAS
+456 LAEIVEGIIEFGGIVKEVAKDIFPYFVKLS
-464 LTEVVD
+464 
-470 AISDL
+470 
-475 WTFIKFIFGSMT
+475 KFIL
-487 GKLNGWGISWKN
+487 KLQTTYLKAIFLIISAIIYGIAKIGQW
-499 IGKLIA
+499 IGK
-505 TVVRWIIFIFS
+505 
-516 LGVAT
+516 G
-521 ILKILSVLGKAIGKS
+521 
-536 IGYLVVNIPKW
+536 IGYLVVNVPKW
-547 WETIVNAVKGWWED
+547 LDKVGKFVSDTWEGI
-561 LKQGASDIWNGIKDV
+561 KQGTVEVWNSICEI
-576 ISGVIDEIVK
+576 ISGAIDGIIGFFK
-586 IFENMWKSACEYID
+586 NMWDKACEYID
-600 KTIDKLKE
+600 KTVDKLKE
-608 LNPFQDKMEAFG
+608 LNPFQKWAEEKG
-620 AWFYDF
+620 GKLYDAIW
-626 KNGNP
+626 GNP
-631 SDKVTGTTRLPISRG
+631 ADKVTGTTRLPISRG
-646 VNINSEQ
+646 TNINSEQ
-653 KNNITINTNE
+653 TNNITINTNE
-663 SAKAVKKTVERY
+663 SAKAVKNTIERY
-675 SKDLIPSYVPMMN
+675 SKDLIPSYVPQMN

>member
-93 PPPPQPTPRPTVAPA
+93 PPPPPQPTPRPTVA

-240 VAIFKKSDA
+240 VALFLKNDNEIISILKQTKEIAFSD
-249 DIVDI
+249 DDV
-254 LSVTKDMA
+254 
-262 FTDNDIK
+262 K
-269 TVKGFNEQWQRFK
+269 TVKAFNEQWERFK
-282 VISQG
+282 VLSQG
-287 IGNILI
+287 IGNIFI
-293 RYIQPA
+293 RGIQPVF
-299 LTAILRLLNDV
+299 TAVLKLVNGICDLIVRHKTTFKVLLS
-310 GDWAVKHQGTLK
+310 L
-322 TIATLMAMAFGGAF
+322 LMVAFGGAL
-336 IRQLKAGTGAGG
+336 IRQMRMGASAGG
-348 MFVKVLKALTSGVFG
+348 LLVRVLQALTRGVFS
-363 FGKALNGVFAAVFGA
+363 
-378 IFVKRLK
+378 
-385 FSAISGGALVTVFKN
+385 FSR
-400 LAKGVWAFSKALL
+400 ALL
-413 KSPITKVVG
+413 ASPLTWWLL
-422 ALGFLYLIL
+422 ALGALYLIL
-431 EDIVGFV
+431 EDIYYFATGGESV
-438 QGKNSFIGNMLE
+438 IGDLLNE
-450 KWFGKD
+450 WFGKENTEEIKKD
-456 VAEEVKAS
+456 LAEIVDGIIEFGGIVKKVAKDIFPYFVKLS
-464 LTEVVD
+464 
-470 AISDL
+470 
-475 WTFIKFIFGSMT
+475 KFIL
-487 GKLNGWGISWKN
+487 KLQTTYLKAIFFIISAIIYGIAKIGQW
-499 IGKLIA
+499 IGK
-505 TVVRWIIFIFS
+505 
-516 LGVAT
+516 G
-521 ILKILSVLGKAIGKS
+521 
-536 IGYLVVNIPKW
+536 IGYLVVNVPKW
-547 WETIVNAVKGWWED
+547 LDKVGKFVSDCWEGIKKGTEN
-561 LKQGASDIWNGIKDV
+561 IWNGIKNF
-576 ISGVIDEIVK
+576 IGSTIDGIIGFFK
-586 IFENMWKSACEYID
+586 NMWKTACDYVN
-600 KTIDKLKE
+600 KTIDKLQE
-608 LNPFQDKMEAFG
+608 LNPFQEKSEAFG
-620 AWFYDF
+620 AWWHDF

-631 SDKVTGTTRLPISRG
+631 ADKLIGTTRLPTGRG
-646 VNINSEQ
+646 TNINSKQ
-653 KNNITINTNE
+653 TNNITINTNE
-663 SAKAVKKTVERY
+663 SGKAVKTTIERY
-675 SKDLIPSYVPMMN
+675 SKDLIPSYVPQMN

>member
-240 VAIFKKSDA
+240 VALFLKNDNEIIRILKQTKEIAFSD
-249 DIVDI
+249 DDV
-254 LSVTKDMA
+254 
-262 FTDNDIK
+262 K
-269 TVKGFNEQWQRFK
+269 TVKAFNEQWERFK
-282 VISQG
+282 VLSQG
-287 IGNILI
+287 IGNIFI
-293 RYIQPA
+293 RGIQPVF
-299 LTAILRLLNDV
+299 TAVLKLVNGICDLIVRHKTTFKVLLS
-310 GDWAVKHQGTLK
+310 L
-322 TIATLMAMAFGGAF
+322 LMVAFGGAL
-336 IRQLKAGTGAGG
+336 IRQMRMGASAGG
-348 MFVKVLKALTSGVFG
+348 LLVRVLQALTRGVFS
-363 FGKALNGVFAAVFGA
+363 
-378 IFVKRLK
+378 
-385 FSAISGGALVTVFKN
+385 FSR
-400 LAKGVWAFSKALL
+400 ALL
-413 KSPITKVVG
+413 ASPLTWWLL
-422 ALGFLYLIL
+422 ALGALYLIL
-431 EDIVGFV
+431 EDIYYFATGGESV
-438 QGKNSFIGNMLE
+438 IGDLLNE
-450 KWFGKD
+450 WFGKENTEAIKKD
-456 VAEEVKAS
+456 LAEIVDGIIEFGGIVKEVAKDIFPYFVKLS
-464 LTEVVD
+464 
-470 AISDL
+470 
-475 WTFIKFIFGSMT
+475 KFIV
-487 GKLNGWGISWKN
+487 KLQTTYLKAIFFIISAIIYGIAKIGQW
-499 IGKLIA
+499 IGK
-505 TVVRWIIFIFS
+505 
-516 LGVAT
+516 G
-521 ILKILSVLGKAIGKS
+521 
-536 IGYLVVNIPKW
+536 IGYLVVNVPKW
-547 WETIVNAVKGWWED
+547 LDKVGQFVSDTWEGI
-561 LKQGASDIWNGIKDV
+561 KQGTKEVWNSICEI
-576 ISGVIDEIVK
+576 ISGVIDSIIGFFK
-586 IFENMWKSACEYID
+586 NMWDKACEYID

-608 LNPFQDKMEAFG
+608 LNPFQKWAEEKG
-620 AWFYDF
+620 GQLYDAIW
-626 KNGNP
+626 GNP

-646 VNINSEQ
+646 TNINSEQ
-653 KNNITINTNE
+653 TNNITINTNE
-663 SAKAVKKTVERY
+663 SAKAVKNTIERY
-675 SKDLIPSYVPMMN
+675 SKDLIPSYVPQMN

>member
-240 VAIFKKSDA
+240 VALFLKNDNEIIQILKQTKEIAFSD
-249 DIVDI
+249 DDV
-254 LSVTKDMA
+254 
-262 FTDNDIK
+262 K
-269 TVKGFNEQWQRFK
+269 TVKAFNEQWERFK
-282 VISQG
+282 VLSQG
-287 IGNILI
+287 IGNIFI
-293 RYIQPA
+293 RGIQPVF
-299 LTAILRLLNDV
+299 TAVLKLVNGICDLIVRHKTTFKVLLS
-310 GDWAVKHQGTLK
+310 L
-322 TIATLMAMAFGGAF
+322 LMVAFGGAL
-336 IRQLKAGTGAGG
+336 IRQMRMGASAGG
-348 MFVKVLKALTSGVFG
+348 LLVRVLQALTRGVFS
-363 FGKALNGVFAAVFGA
+363 
-378 IFVKRLK
+378 
-385 FSAISGGALVTVFKN
+385 FSR
-400 LAKGVWAFSKALL
+400 ALL
-413 KSPITKVVG
+413 ASPLTWWLL
-422 ALGFLYLIL
+422 ALGALYLIL
-431 EDIVGFV
+431 EDIYYFATDGESV
-438 QGKNSFIGNMLE
+438 IGDLLNE
-450 KWFGKD
+450 WFGKENTEEIKKD
-456 VAEEVKAS
+456 LAEIVEGIIEFGGVIKEVAK
-464 LTEVVD
+464 D
-470 AISDL
+470 IFPY
-475 WTFIKFIFGSMT
+475 FIKLSKFMVKLQTTYLKAIFLIISAIIY
-487 GKLNGWGISWKN
+487 GIAKIGQW
-499 IGKLIA
+499 IGK
-505 TVVRWIIFIFS
+505 
-516 LGVAT
+516 G
-521 ILKILSVLGKAIGKS
+521 
-536 IGYLVVNIPKW
+536 IGYLVVNVPKW
-547 WETIVNAVKGWWED
+547 LDKVGQFVSDTWEGI
-561 LKQGASDIWNGIKDV
+561 KQGTEEVWNSVCEI
-576 ISGVIDEIVK
+576 ISGVIDNIIGFFK
-586 IFENMWKSACEYID
+586 NMWDKACEYID
-600 KTIDKLKE
+600 KTVDKLKE
-608 LNPFQDKMEAFG
+608 LNPFQDKMEEFG
-620 AWFYDF
+620 SWYFDWR
-626 KNGNP
+626 NGNP
-631 SDKVTGTTRLPISRG
+631 ADKLTGTTRLPINRST
-646 VNINSEQ
+646 NIRSKQ
-653 KNNITINTNE
+653 TNNITINTNE
-663 SAKAVKKTVERY
+663 SAKAAKSAVERY
-675 SKDLIPSYVPMMN
+675 SKDLIPSYVPQMI

>member
-240 VAIFKKSDA
+240 VALFLKNDNEIIRILKQTKEIAFSD
-249 DIVDI
+249 D
-254 LSVTKDMA
+254 
-262 FTDNDIK
+262 DIK
-269 TVKGFNEQWQRFK
+269 TVKAFNEQWERFK
-282 VISQG
+282 VLSQG
-287 IGNILI
+287 IGNIFI
-293 RYIQPA
+293 RGIQPVF
-299 LTAILRLLNDV
+299 TAVLKLVNGICDLI
-310 GDWAVKHQGTLK
+310 VKHQRTFKVLLSL
-322 TIATLMAMAFGGAF
+322 LMVAFGGTM
-336 IRQLKAGTGAGG
+336 IRQMRMGASAGG
-348 MFVKVLKALTSGVFG
+348 LLVRVLQALTRGVF
-363 FGKALNGVFAAVFGA
+363 
-378 IFVKRLK
+378 
-385 FSAISGGALVTVFKN
+385 S
-400 LAKGVWAFSKALL
+400 FSKALL
-413 KSPITKVVG
+413 ASPLTWWLL
-422 ALGFLYLIL
+422 ALGALYLIL
-431 EDIVGFV
+431 EDIYYFATGGESV
-438 QGKNSFIGNMLE
+438 IGDLLNE
-450 KWFGKD
+450 WFGKENTEEIKKD
-456 VAEEVKAS
+456 LAEIVEGIIEFGLVVKQVAKDIFPYFLKLSKIILKVQSTYLKAIFFIIS
-464 LTEVVD
+464 
-470 AISDL
+470 AI
-475 WTFIKFIFGSMT
+475 IYGIA
-487 GKLNGWGISWKN
+487 KLGQW
-499 IGKLIA
+499 IGKGIA
-505 TVVRWIIFIFS
+505 
-516 LGVAT
+516 
-521 ILKILSVLGKAIGKS
+521 
-536 IGYLVVNIPKW
+536 YLVINVPKW
-547 WETIVNAVKGWWED
+547 LDMVGKFVSDTWEGI
-561 LKQGASDIWNGIKDV
+561 KQGTVEVWNSICEI
-576 ISGVIDEIVK
+576 ISGVIDTIIGFFK
-586 IFENMWKSACEYID
+586 NMWDKACEYID

-608 LNPFQDKMEAFG
+608 LNPFQDKMDAFG
-620 AWFYDF
+620 SWVFDRF
-626 KNGNP
+626 NGNP
-631 SDKVTGTTRLPISRG
+631 SDKVTGLHALPISRG
-646 VNINSEQ
+646 TNINSEQ
-653 KNNITINTNE
+653 TNNITINTNE
-663 SAKAVKKTVERY
+663 SAKAVKNTIERY
-675 SKDLIPSYVPMMN
+675 SKDLIPSYVPQMN

>member
-93 PPPPQPTPRPTVAPA
+93 PPPPPQPTPRPTVA

-240 VAIFKKSDA
+240 VALFLKNDNEIIRILKQTKEIAFSD
-249 DIVDI
+249 DDV
-254 LSVTKDMA
+254 
-262 FTDNDIK
+262 K
-269 TVKGFNEQWQRFK
+269 TVKAFNEQWERFK
-282 VISQG
+282 VLSQG
-287 IGNILI
+287 IGNIFI
-293 RYIQPA
+293 RGIQPVF
-299 LTAILRLLNDV
+299 TAVLKLVNGICDLIVRHKTTFKVLLS
-310 GDWAVKHQGTLK
+310 L
-322 TIATLMAMAFGGAF
+322 LMVAFGGAL
-336 IRQLKAGTGAGG
+336 IRQMRMGASAGG
-348 MFVKVLKALTSGVFG
+348 LLVRVLQALTRGVFS
-363 FGKALNGVFAAVFGA
+363 
-378 IFVKRLK
+378 
-385 FSAISGGALVTVFKN
+385 FSR
-400 LAKGVWAFSKALL
+400 ALL
-413 KSPITKVVG
+413 ASPLTWWLL
-422 ALGFLYLIL
+422 ALGALYLIL
-431 EDIVGFV
+431 EDIYYFATGGESV
-438 QGKNSFIGNMLE
+438 IGDLLNE
-450 KWFGKD
+450 WFGKENTEEIKKD
-456 VAEEVKAS
+456 LAEIVEGIIEFGGIVKKVAKDIFPYFVKLS
-464 LTEVVD
+464 
-470 AISDL
+470 
-475 WTFIKFIFGSMT
+475 KFIL
-487 GKLNGWGISWKN
+487 KLQTTYLKAIFFIISAIIYGIAKIGQW
-499 IGKLIA
+499 IGK
-505 TVVRWIIFIFS
+505 
-516 LGVAT
+516 G
-521 ILKILSVLGKAIGKS
+521 
-536 IGYLVVNIPKW
+536 IGYLVVNVPKW
-547 WETIVNAVKGWWED
+547 LDKVGKFVSDCWEGIKKGTEN
-561 LKQGASDIWNGIKDV
+561 IWNGIKNF
-576 ISGVIDEIVK
+576 IGSTIDGIIGFFK
-586 IFENMWKSACEYID
+586 NMWKTACDYVN
-600 KTIDKLKE
+600 KTIDKLQE
-608 LNPFQDKMEAFG
+608 LNPFQEKSEAFG
-620 AWFYDF
+620 AWWHDF

-631 SDKVTGTTRLPISRG
+631 ADKLIGTTRLPTGRG
-646 VNINSEQ
+646 TNINSKQ
-653 KNNITINTNE
+653 TNNITINTNE
-663 SAKAVKKTVERY
+663 SGKAVKTTIERY
-675 SKDLIPSYVPMMN
+675 SKDLIPSYVPQMN

>member
-93 PPPPQPTPRPTVAPA
+93 PPPPPQPTPRPTVA

-158 GVKMIDT
+158 GVRMIDT

-240 VAIFKKSDA
+240 VALFLKNDNEIISILKQTKEIAFSD
-249 DIVDI
+249 DDV
-254 LSVTKDMA
+254 
-262 FTDNDIK
+262 K
-269 TVKGFNEQWQRFK
+269 TVKAFNEQWERFK
-282 VISQG
+282 VLSQG
-287 IGNILI
+287 IGNIFI
-293 RYIQPA
+293 RGIQPVF
-299 LTAILRLLNDV
+299 TAVLKLVNGICDLIVRHKTTFKVLLS
-310 GDWAVKHQGTLK
+310 L
-322 TIATLMAMAFGGAF
+322 LMVAFGGAL
-336 IRQLKAGTGAGG
+336 IRQMRMGASAGG
-348 MFVKVLKALTSGVFG
+348 LLVRVLQALTRGVFS
-363 FGKALNGVFAAVFGA
+363 
-378 IFVKRLK
+378 
-385 FSAISGGALVTVFKN
+385 FSR
-400 LAKGVWAFSKALL
+400 ALL
-413 KSPITKVVG
+413 ASPLTWWLL
-422 ALGFLYLIL
+422 ALGALYLIL
-431 EDIVGFV
+431 EDIYYFATGGESV
-438 QGKNSFIGNMLE
+438 IGDLLNE
-450 KWFGKD
+450 WFGKENTEEIKKD
-456 VAEEVKAS
+456 LAEIVEGIIEFGGIVKKVAK
-464 LTEVVD
+464 D
-470 AISDL
+470 IFPY
-475 WTFIKFIFGSMT
+475 FIKLSKFMVKLQTTYLKAIFFIISAIIY
-487 GKLNGWGISWKN
+487 GIAKIGQW
-499 IGKLIA
+499 IGK
-505 TVVRWIIFIFS
+505 
-516 LGVAT
+516 G
-521 ILKILSVLGKAIGKS
+521 
-536 IGYLVVNIPKW
+536 IGYLVVNVPKW
-547 WETIVNAVKGWWED
+547 LDKVGQFVSDTWEGI
-561 LKQGASDIWNGIKDV
+561 KQGTKEAWNSVCDI
-576 ISGVIDEIVK
+576 ISGVIDTIIGFFK
-586 IFENMWKSACEYID
+586 NMWDKACEYID
-600 KTIDKLKE
+600 KTVDKLKE
-608 LNPFQDKMEAFG
+608 LNPFQDKSEAFG
-620 AWFYDF
+620 SWVFDRF
-626 KNGNP
+626 NGNP
-631 SDKVTGTTRLPISRG
+631 ADKVIGTTRLPTSRST
-646 VNINSEQ
+646 NIKSKQ
-653 KNNITINTNE
+653 TNNITINTNE
-663 SAKAVKKTVERY
+663 SAKAVKSSVERY
-675 SKDLIPSYVPMMN
+675 SKDLIPSYVPQMI

>member
-82 PPNDAGTTPPP
+82 PPNDADTTPPP

-165 YRKQIGMNTAELDK
+165 YRKQIGMSTAELDK

-240 VAIFKKSDA
+240 VALFLKNDNEIIRILKQTKEIAFSD
-249 DIVDI
+249 DDVKI
-254 LSVTKDMA
+254 
-262 FTDNDIK
+262 
-269 TVKGFNEQWQRFK
+269 VKGFNEQWERFK
-282 VISQG
+282 VLSQG
-287 IGNILI
+287 IGNIFI
-293 RYIQPA
+293 RGIQPVF
-299 LTAILRLLNDV
+299 TAVLKLVNGICDLIVRHKTTFKVLLS
-310 GDWAVKHQGTLK
+310 L
-322 TIATLMAMAFGGAF
+322 LMVAFGGAL
-336 IRQLKAGTGAGG
+336 IRQMRMGASAGG
-348 MFVKVLKALTSGVFG
+348 LLVRVLQALTRGVFS
-363 FGKALNGVFAAVFGA
+363 
-378 IFVKRLK
+378 
-385 FSAISGGALVTVFKN
+385 FSR
-400 LAKGVWAFSKALL
+400 ALL
-413 KSPITKVVG
+413 ASPLTWWLL
-422 ALGFLYLIL
+422 ALGALYLIL
-431 EDIVGFV
+431 EDIYYFATGGESV
-438 QGKNSFIGNMLE
+438 IGDLLNE
-450 KWFGKD
+450 WFGKENTEEIRKD
-456 VAEEVKAS
+456 LAEIVEGIIEFGGIVKEVAKDIFPYFVKLS
-464 LTEVVD
+464 
-470 AISDL
+470 
-475 WTFIKFIFGSMT
+475 KFIL
-487 GKLNGWGISWKN
+487 KLQKTYLKAIFFIISAIIYGIAKIGQW
-499 IGKLIA
+499 IGK
-505 TVVRWIIFIFS
+505 
-516 LGVAT
+516 G
-521 ILKILSVLGKAIGKS
+521 
-536 IGYLVVNIPKW
+536 IGYLVVNVPKW
-547 WETIVNAVKGWWED
+547 LDKVGKFVSDTWEGIKKGTEEV
-561 LKQGASDIWNGIKDV
+561 WNGIKNF
-576 ISGVIDEIVK
+576 IGSTIDGIIGFFK
-586 IFENMWKSACEYID
+586 NMWKTACDYVN
-600 KTIDKLKE
+600 KTIDKLQE
-608 LNPFQDKMEAFG
+608 LNPFQDRSEDG
-620 AWFYDF
+620 GVWLYDF
-626 KNGNP
+626 IHGDP
-631 SDKVTGTTRLPISRG
+631 TAGIVGTHALPTY
-646 VNINSEQ
+646 NINSDQ

-663 SAKAVKKTVERY
+663 SAKAVKKTIERY

>member
-192 AFLDTMAKFVKE
+192 AFLDAMSKFVKE

-240 VAIFKKSDA
+240 VALFLKNDNEIIRILKQTKEIAFSD
-249 DIVDI
+249 D
-254 LSVTKDMA
+254 
-262 FTDNDIK
+262 DIK
-269 TVKGFNEQWQRFK
+269 IVKGFNEQWERFK
-282 VISQG
+282 VLSQG
-287 IGNILI
+287 IGNIFI
-293 RYIQPA
+293 RGIQPVF
-299 LTAILRLLNDV
+299 TAVLKLVNGICDLIVRHKTTFKVLLS
-310 GDWAVKHQGTLK
+310 L
-322 TIATLMAMAFGGAF
+322 LMVAFGGAL
-336 IRQLKAGTGAGG
+336 IRQMRMGASAGG
-348 MFVKVLKALTSGVFG
+348 LLVRVLQALTRGVFS
-363 FGKALNGVFAAVFGA
+363 
-378 IFVKRLK
+378 
-385 FSAISGGALVTVFKN
+385 FSR
-400 LAKGVWAFSKALL
+400 ALL
-413 KSPITKVVG
+413 ASPLTWWLL
-422 ALGFLYLIL
+422 ALGALYLIL
-431 EDIVGFV
+431 EDIYYFATDGESVIGDLLNEWLGKENTEAIKKDLAEIVDGIIEFGGVIKEVAKDIFPYFV
-438 QGKNSFIGNMLE
+438 KLS
-450 KWFGKD
+450 
-456 VAEEVKAS
+456 
-464 LTEVVD
+464 
-470 AISDL
+470 
-475 WTFIKFIFGSMT
+475 KFIV
-487 GKLNGWGISWKN
+487 KLQVTYLKAIFLIISAIIYGIAKIGQW
-499 IGKLIA
+499 IGK
-505 TVVRWIIFIFS
+505 
-516 LGVAT
+516 G
-521 ILKILSVLGKAIGKS
+521 IGF
-536 IGYLVVNIPKW
+536 LVVNVPKW
-547 WETIVNAVKGWWED
+547 LDKVGKFVSDTWEGI
-561 LKQGASDIWNGIKDV
+561 KQGTVEVWNSICEI
-576 ISGVIDEIVK
+576 ISGVIDNIIGFFK
-586 IFENMWKSACEYID
+586 NMWDKACEYID

-608 LNPFQDKMEAFG
+608 LNPFQKWAEEKG
-620 AWFYDF
+620 GKLYDAIW
-626 KNGNP
+626 GNP
-631 SDKVTGTTRLPISRG
+631 ADKVTGTTRLPISRG
-646 VNINSEQ
+646 TNINSEQ
-653 KNNITINTNE
+653 TNNITINTNE
-663 SAKAVKKTVERY
+663 SAKAVKTTVERY
-675 SKDLIPSYVPMMN
+675 SKDLIPSYVPQMN

>member
-240 VAIFKKSDA
+240 VALFLKNDNEIIRILKQTKEIAFSD
-249 DIVDI
+249 DDV
-254 LSVTKDMA
+254 
-262 FTDNDIK
+262 K
-269 TVKGFNEQWQRFK
+269 TVKAFNEQWERFK
-282 VISQG
+282 VLSQG
-287 IGNILI
+287 IGNIFI
-293 RYIQPA
+293 RGIQPVF
-299 LTAILRLLNDV
+299 TAVLKLVNGICDLIVRHKTTFKVLLS
-310 GDWAVKHQGTLK
+310 L
-322 TIATLMAMAFGGAF
+322 LMVAFGGAL
-336 IRQLKAGTGAGG
+336 IRQMRMGASAGG
-348 MFVKVLKALTSGVFG
+348 LLVRVLQALTRGVFS
-363 FGKALNGVFAAVFGA
+363 
-378 IFVKRLK
+378 
-385 FSAISGGALVTVFKN
+385 FSR
-400 LAKGVWAFSKALL
+400 ALL
-413 KSPITKVVG
+413 ASPLTWWLL
-422 ALGFLYLIL
+422 ALGALYLIL
-431 EDIVGFV
+431 EDIYYFATGGESV
-438 QGKNSFIGNMLE
+438 IGDLLNE
-450 KWFGKD
+450 WFGKENTEEIKKD
-456 VAEEVKAS
+456 LAEIVEGIIEFGGIVKKVAKDIFPYFVKLS
-464 LTEVVD
+464 
-470 AISDL
+470 
-475 WTFIKFIFGSMT
+475 KFIL
-487 GKLNGWGISWKN
+487 KLQTTYLKAIFFIISAIIYGIAKIGQW
-499 IGKLIA
+499 IGK
-505 TVVRWIIFIFS
+505 
-516 LGVAT
+516 G
-521 ILKILSVLGKAIGKS
+521 IGF
-536 IGYLVVNIPKW
+536 LVVNVPKW
-547 WETIVNAVKGWWED
+547 LDKVSQFVSDTWEGI
-561 LKQGASDIWNGIKDV
+561 KQGTAEVWNSICEI
-576 ISGVIDEIVK
+576 ISGVIDTIISFFK
-586 IFENMWKSACEYID
+586 NMWDKACEYID
-600 KTIDKLKE
+600 KTVDKLKE

-631 SDKVTGTTRLPISRG
+631 ADNLTGTTRLPISRG
-646 VNINSEQ
+646 TNINSEQ
-653 KNNITINTNE
+653 TNNITINTNE
-663 SAKAVKKTVERY
+663 SAKAVKNTIERY
-675 SKDLIPSYVPMMN
+675 SKDLIPSYVPQMN

>member
-192 AFLDTMAKFVKE
+192 AFLNTMAKFVKE

-240 VAIFKKSDA
+240 VALFLKNDNEIIRILKQTKEIAFSD
-249 DIVDI
+249 DDV
-254 LSVTKDMA
+254 
-262 FTDNDIK
+262 K
-269 TVKGFNEQWQRFK
+269 TVKAFNEQWERFK
-282 VISQG
+282 VLSQG
-287 IGNILI
+287 IGNIFI
-293 RYIQPA
+293 RGIQPVF
-299 LTAILRLLNDV
+299 TAVLKLVNSICDLI
-310 GDWAVKHQGTLK
+310 VKHK
-322 TIATLMAMAFGGAF
+322 TTFKVLLSLLMIAFGGTL
-336 IRQLKAGTGAGG
+336 IRQMRMGASAGG
-348 MFVKVLKALTSGVFG
+348 LLVRVLQALTRGVFS
-363 FGKALNGVFAAVFGA
+363 
-378 IFVKRLK
+378 
-385 FSAISGGALVTVFKN
+385 FSR
-400 LAKGVWAFSKALL
+400 ALL
-413 KSPITKVVG
+413 ASPLTWWLL
-422 ALGFLYLIL
+422 ALGALYLIL
-431 EDIVGFV
+431 EDIYYFATGGESV
-438 QGKNSFIGNMLE
+438 IGDLLNE
-450 KWFGKD
+450 WFGKENTEEIKKD
-456 VAEEVKAS
+456 LAEIVEGIVEFGLVVKQVAKDIFPYFLKLSKIILKVQSTYLKAIFFIIS
-464 LTEVVD
+464 
-470 AISDL
+470 AI
-475 WTFIKFIFGSMT
+475 IY
-487 GKLNGWGISWKN
+487 GIAKIGQW
-499 IGKLIA
+499 IGKGIA
-505 TVVRWIIFIFS
+505 
-516 LGVAT
+516 
-521 ILKILSVLGKAIGKS
+521 
-536 IGYLVVNIPKW
+536 YLVINVPKW
-547 WETIVNAVKGWWED
+547 LDKVGQFVSDTWEGI
-561 LKQGASDIWNGIKDV
+561 KQGTVEVWNSICEI
-576 ISGVIDEIVK
+576 ISGVIDTIIGFFK
-586 IFENMWKSACEYID
+586 NMWDKACEYID

-620 AWFYDF
+620 SWVFDRF
-626 KNGNP
+626 NGNP
-631 SDKVTGTTRLPISRG
+631 SDKVTGLHSLPISRG
-646 VNINSEQ
+646 TNINSEQ
-653 KNNITINTNE
+653 TNNITINTNE
-663 SAKAVKKTVERY
+663 SAKAVKNTIERY
-675 SKDLIPSYVPMMN
+675 SKDLIPSYVPQMN

>member
-240 VAIFKKSDA
+240 VALFLKNDNEIIRILKQTKEIAFSD
-249 DIVDI
+249 DDV
-254 LSVTKDMA
+254 
-262 FTDNDIK
+262 K
-269 TVKGFNEQWQRFK
+269 TVKAFNEQWERFK
-282 VISQG
+282 VLSQG
-287 IGNILI
+287 IGNIFIRGIQPVFTAVLKLVNSICDLIVKHKTTFKVLLSLLMVAFGTTLI
-293 RYIQPA
+293 RQMRMGASAGGLLVRVLQA
-299 LTAILRLLNDV
+299 LTR
-310 GDWAVKHQGTLK
+310 
-322 TIATLMAMAFGGAF
+322 
-336 IRQLKAGTGAGG
+336 
-348 MFVKVLKALTSGVFG
+348 GVFS
-363 FGKALNGVFAAVFGA
+363 
-378 IFVKRLK
+378 
-385 FSAISGGALVTVFKN
+385 FSR
-400 LAKGVWAFSKALL
+400 ALL
-413 KSPITKVVG
+413 ASPLTWWLL
-422 ALGFLYLIL
+422 ALGALYLIL
-431 EDIVGFV
+431 EDIYYFATG
-438 QGKNSFIGNMLE
+438 GESAIGDLLNE
-450 KWFGKD
+450 WFGKENTEEIRKD
-456 VAEEVKAS
+456 LAEIVDGIIEFGSVVKEVAKDIFPYFVKLS
-464 LTEVVD
+464 
-470 AISDL
+470 
-475 WTFIKFIFGSMT
+475 KFIV
-487 GKLNGWGISWKN
+487 KLQVTYLKAIFLIISAIIYGIAKLGQW
-499 IGKLIA
+499 IGK
-505 TVVRWIIFIFS
+505 
-516 LGVAT
+516 G
-521 ILKILSVLGKAIGKS
+521 IGF
-536 IGYLVVNIPKW
+536 LVVNVPKW
-547 WETIVNAVKGWWED
+547 LDKVGQFVSDTWEGI
-561 LKQGASDIWNGIKDV
+561 KQGTAEVWNSICEI
-576 ISGVIDEIVK
+576 ISGAIDGIIGFFK
-586 IFENMWKSACEYID
+586 NMWDKACEYID

-608 LNPFQDKMEAFG
+608 LNPFQKWAEEKG
-620 AWFYDF
+620 GKLYDAIW
-626 KNGNP
+626 GNP
-631 SDKVTGTTRLPISRG
+631 ADKVTGTTRLPISRG
-646 VNINSEQ
+646 TNINSEQ
-653 KNNITINTNE
+653 TNNITINTNE
-663 SAKAVKKTVERY
+663 SAKAVKNTIERY
-675 SKDLIPSYVPMMN
+675 SKDLIPSYVPQMN

>member
-93 PPPPQPTPRPTVAPA
+93 PPPPPQPTPRPTVA

-240 VAIFKKSDA
+240 VALFLKNDNEIIRILKQTKEIAFSD
-249 DIVDI
+249 DDV
-254 LSVTKDMA
+254 
-262 FTDNDIK
+262 K
-269 TVKGFNEQWQRFK
+269 TVKAFNEQWERFK
-282 VISQG
+282 VLSQG
-287 IGNILI
+287 IGNIFI
-293 RYIQPA
+293 RGIQPVF
-299 LTAILRLLNDV
+299 TAVLKLVNGICDLIVRHKTTFKVLLS
-310 GDWAVKHQGTLK
+310 L
-322 TIATLMAMAFGGAF
+322 LMVAFGGAL
-336 IRQLKAGTGAGG
+336 IRQMRMGASAGG
-348 MFVKVLKALTSGVFG
+348 LLVRVLQALTRGVFS
-363 FGKALNGVFAAVFGA
+363 
-378 IFVKRLK
+378 
-385 FSAISGGALVTVFKN
+385 FSR
-400 LAKGVWAFSKALL
+400 ALL
-413 KSPITKVVG
+413 ASPLTWWLL
-422 ALGFLYLIL
+422 ALGALYLIL
-431 EDIVGFV
+431 EDIYYFATDGESV
-438 QGKNSFIGNMLE
+438 IGDLLNE
-450 KWFGKD
+450 WFGKENTEEIKKD
-456 VAEEVKAS
+456 LAEIVEGIIEFGGIVKKVAK
-464 LTEVVD
+464 D
-470 AISDL
+470 IFPY
-475 WTFIKFIFGSMT
+475 FIKLSKFMVKLQTTYLKAIFLIISAIIY
-487 GKLNGWGISWKN
+487 GIAKIGQW
-499 IGKLIA
+499 IGK
-505 TVVRWIIFIFS
+505 
-516 LGVAT
+516 G
-521 ILKILSVLGKAIGKS
+521 
-536 IGYLVVNIPKW
+536 IGYLVVNVPKW
-547 WETIVNAVKGWWED
+547 LDKVGQFVSDTWEGI
-561 LKQGASDIWNGIKDV
+561 KQGTKEAWNSVCDI
-576 ISGVIDEIVK
+576 ISGVIDTIIGFFK
-586 IFENMWKSACEYID
+586 NMWDKACEYID
-600 KTIDKLKE
+600 KTVDKLKE
-608 LNPFQDKMEAFG
+608 LNPFQEKSEAFG
-620 AWFYDF
+620 SWYFDWR
-626 KNGNP
+626 NGNP
-631 SDKVTGTTRLPISRG
+631 ADKLTGTTRLPTSRG
-646 VNINSEQ
+646 TNINSEQ
-653 KNNITINTNE
+653 TLNITINTNE
-663 SAKAVKKTVERY
+663 SAKAVKNTVERY
-675 SKDLIPSYVPMMN
+675 SKDLIPSYVPQMN

>member
-93 PPPPQPTPRPTVAPA
+93 PPPPPQPTPRPTVA

-240 VAIFKKSDA
+240 VALFLKNDNEIISILKQTKEIAFSD
-249 DIVDI
+249 DDV
-254 LSVTKDMA
+254 
-262 FTDNDIK
+262 K
-269 TVKGFNEQWQRFK
+269 TVKAFNEQWERFK
-282 VISQG
+282 VLSQG
-287 IGNILI
+287 IGNIFI
-293 RYIQPA
+293 RGIQPVF
-299 LTAILRLLNDV
+299 TAVLKLVNGICDLIVRHKTTFKVLLS
-310 GDWAVKHQGTLK
+310 L
-322 TIATLMAMAFGGAF
+322 LMVAFGGAL
-336 IRQLKAGTGAGG
+336 IRQMRMGASAGG
-348 MFVKVLKALTSGVFG
+348 LLVRVLQALTRGVFS
-363 FGKALNGVFAAVFGA
+363 
-378 IFVKRLK
+378 
-385 FSAISGGALVTVFKN
+385 FSR
-400 LAKGVWAFSKALL
+400 ALL
-413 KSPITKVVG
+413 ASPLTWWLL
-422 ALGFLYLIL
+422 ALGALYLIL
-431 EDIVGFV
+431 EDIYYFATGGESV
-438 QGKNSFIGNMLE
+438 IGDLLNE
-450 KWFGKD
+450 WFGKENTEEIKKD
-456 VAEEVKAS
+456 LAEIVEGIIEFGGIVKKVAK
-464 LTEVVD
+464 D
-470 AISDL
+470 IFPY
-475 WTFIKFIFGSMT
+475 FIKLSKFMVKLQTTYLKAIFFIISAIIY
-487 GKLNGWGISWKN
+487 GIAKIGQW
-499 IGKLIA
+499 IGK
-505 TVVRWIIFIFS
+505 
-516 LGVAT
+516 G
-521 ILKILSVLGKAIGKS
+521 
-536 IGYLVVNIPKW
+536 IGYLVVNVPKW
-547 WETIVNAVKGWWED
+547 LDKVGQFVSDTWE
-561 LKQGASDIWNGIKDV
+561 GIKKGTEEAWNSVCDI
-576 ISGVIDEIVK
+576 ISGVIDTIIGFFK
-586 IFENMWKSACEYID
+586 NMWDKACEYID
-600 KTIDKLKE
+600 KTVDKLKE
-608 LNPFQDKMEAFG
+608 LNPFQDKSEAFG
-620 AWFYDF
+620 AWWYDF

-631 SDKVTGTTRLPISRG
+631 ADKVIGTTRLPTSRST
-646 VNINSEQ
+646 NIKSKQ
-653 KNNITINTNE
+653 TNNITINTNE
-663 SAKAVKKTVERY
+663 SAKAVKSSVERY
-675 SKDLIPSYVPMMN
+675 SKDLIPSYVPQMI

>member
-82 PPNDAGTTPPP
+82 PPNDADTTPPP

-240 VAIFKKSDA
+240 VALFLKNDNEIIRILKQTKEIAFSD
-249 DIVDI
+249 DDV
-254 LSVTKDMA
+254 
-262 FTDNDIK
+262 K
-269 TVKGFNEQWQRFK
+269 TVKAFNEQWERFK
-282 VISQG
+282 VLSQG
-287 IGNILI
+287 IGNIFI
-293 RYIQPA
+293 RGIQPVF
-299 LTAILRLLNDV
+299 TAVLKLVNGICDLIVRHKTTFKVLLS
-310 GDWAVKHQGTLK
+310 L
-322 TIATLMAMAFGGAF
+322 LMVAFGGAL
-336 IRQLKAGTGAGG
+336 IRQMRMGASAGG
-348 MFVKVLKALTSGVFG
+348 LLVRVLQALTRGVFS
-363 FGKALNGVFAAVFGA
+363 
-378 IFVKRLK
+378 
-385 FSAISGGALVTVFKN
+385 FSR
-400 LAKGVWAFSKALL
+400 ALL
-413 KSPITKVVG
+413 ASPLTWWLL
-422 ALGFLYLIL
+422 ALGALYLIL
-431 EDIVGFV
+431 EDIYYFATDGESV
-438 QGKNSFIGNMLE
+438 IGDLLNE
-450 KWFGKD
+450 WFGKENTEAIKKD
-456 VAEEVKAS
+456 LAEIVDGIIEFGGVIKEVAKDIFPYFVKLS
-464 LTEVVD
+464 
-470 AISDL
+470 
-475 WTFIKFIFGSMT
+475 KFIV
-487 GKLNGWGISWKN
+487 KLQVTYLKAIFFIISAIIYGIAKIGQW
-499 IGKLIA
+499 IGK
-505 TVVRWIIFIFS
+505 
-516 LGVAT
+516 G
-521 ILKILSVLGKAIGKS
+521 
-536 IGYLVVNIPKW
+536 IGYLVVNVPKW
-547 WETIVNAVKGWWED
+547 LDKVGKFVSDTWEGI
-561 LKQGASDIWNGIKDV
+561 KQGTVEVWNSICEI
-576 ISGVIDEIVK
+576 ISGVIDNIIGFFK
-586 IFENMWKSACEYID
+586 NMWDKACEYID

-608 LNPFQDKMEAFG
+608 LNPFQKWAEEKG
-620 AWFYDF
+620 GKLYDAIW
-626 KNGNP
+626 GNP
-631 SDKVTGTTRLPISRG
+631 ADKVTGTTRLPISRG
-646 VNINSEQ
+646 TNINSEQ
-653 KNNITINTNE
+653 TNNITINTNE
-663 SAKAVKKTVERY
+663 SAKAVKTTVERY
-675 SKDLIPSYVPMMN
+675 SKDLIPSYVPQMN

>member
-26 TAVNNLFTKISD
+26 TTVNNLFTKISD

-82 PPNDAGTTPPP
+82 PPNDAGTPPPP

-165 YRKQIGMNTAELDK
+165 YRKQIGMSTAELDK

-240 VAIFKKSDA
+240 VALFLKNDNEIIRILKQTKEIAFSD
-249 DIVDI
+249 DDV
-254 LSVTKDMA
+254 
-262 FTDNDIK
+262 K
-269 TVKGFNEQWQRFK
+269 TVKAFNEQWERFK
-282 VISQG
+282 VLSQG
-287 IGNILI
+287 IGNIFIRGIQPVFTAVLKLVNGICDLIVRHKTTFKVLLSLLMVAFGTTLI
-293 RYIQPA
+293 RQMRMGASAGGLLVRVLQA
-299 LTAILRLLNDV
+299 LTR
-310 GDWAVKHQGTLK
+310 
-322 TIATLMAMAFGGAF
+322 
-336 IRQLKAGTGAGG
+336 
-348 MFVKVLKALTSGVFG
+348 GVFS
-363 FGKALNGVFAAVFGA
+363 
-378 IFVKRLK
+378 
-385 FSAISGGALVTVFKN
+385 FSR
-400 LAKGVWAFSKALL
+400 ALL
-413 KSPITKVVG
+413 ASPLTWWLL
-422 ALGFLYLIL
+422 ALGALYLIL
-431 EDIVGFV
+431 EDIYYFATGGESV
-438 QGKNSFIGNMLE
+438 IGDLLNE
-450 KWFGKD
+450 WFGKENTEAIKKD
-456 VAEEVKAS
+456 LAEIVEGIIEFGGIVKEVAKDIFPYFVKLS
-464 LTEVVD
+464 
-470 AISDL
+470 
-475 WTFIKFIFGSMT
+475 KFIV
-487 GKLNGWGISWKN
+487 KLQVTYLKAIFLIISAIIYGIAKIGQW
-499 IGKLIA
+499 IGK
-505 TVVRWIIFIFS
+505 
-516 LGVAT
+516 G
-521 ILKILSVLGKAIGKS
+521 
-536 IGYLVVNIPKW
+536 IGYLVVNVPKW
-547 WETIVNAVKGWWED
+547 LDKVGKFVSDTWEGIKKGTEEV
-561 LKQGASDIWNGIKDV
+561 WNGIKNF
-576 ISGVIDEIVK
+576 IGSTIDGIIGFFK
-586 IFENMWKSACEYID
+586 NMWKTACDYVN
-600 KTIDKLKE
+600 KTIDKLQE
-608 LNPFQDKMEAFG
+608 LNPFQEKSEAFG
-620 AWFYDF
+620 AWWHDF

-631 SDKVTGTTRLPISRG
+631 ADKLIGTTRLPTSRG
-646 VNINSEQ
+646 TNINSKQ
-653 KNNITINTNE
+653 TNNITINTNE
-663 SAKAVKKTVERY
+663 SGKAVKKTVERY
-675 SKDLIPSYVPMMN
+675 SKDLIPSYVPQMN

>member
-93 PPPPQPTPRPTVAPA
+93 PPPPQPTLRPTVAPA

-240 VAIFKKSDA
+240 VALFLKNDNEIIRILKQTKEIAFSD
-249 DIVDI
+249 DDV
-254 LSVTKDMA
+254 
-262 FTDNDIK
+262 K
-269 TVKGFNEQWQRFK
+269 TVKAFNEQWERFK
-282 VISQG
+282 VLSQG
-287 IGNILI
+287 IGNIFIRGIQPVFTAVLKLVNGICDLIVRHKTTFKVLLSLLMVAFGSALI
-293 RYIQPA
+293 RQMRMGASAGGLLVRVLQA
-299 LTAILRLLNDV
+299 LTR
-310 GDWAVKHQGTLK
+310 
-322 TIATLMAMAFGGAF
+322 
-336 IRQLKAGTGAGG
+336 
-348 MFVKVLKALTSGVFG
+348 GVF
-363 FGKALNGVFAAVFGA
+363 
-378 IFVKRLK
+378 
-385 FSAISGGALVTVFKN
+385 S
-400 LAKGVWAFSKALL
+400 FSKALL
-413 KSPITKVVG
+413 ASPLTWWLL
-422 ALGFLYLIL
+422 ALGALYLIL
-431 EDIVGFV
+431 EDIYYFATGGESV
-438 QGKNSFIGNMLE
+438 IGDLLNE
-450 KWFGKD
+450 WFGKENTEAIKKD
-456 VAEEVKAS
+456 LAEIVDGIIEFGGIVKEVAKDIFPYFVKLS
-464 LTEVVD
+464 
-470 AISDL
+470 
-475 WTFIKFIFGSMT
+475 KFIL
-487 GKLNGWGISWKN
+487 KLQTTYLKAIFFIISAIIYGIAKIGQW
-499 IGKLIA
+499 IGK
-505 TVVRWIIFIFS
+505 
-516 LGVAT
+516 G
-521 ILKILSVLGKAIGKS
+521 IGF
-536 IGYLVVNIPKW
+536 LVVNVPKW
-547 WETIVNAVKGWWED
+547 LDKVGQFVSDTWEGI
-561 LKQGASDIWNGIKDV
+561 KQGTVEVWNSVCDI
-576 ISGVIDEIVK
+576 ISGVIDNIIGFFK
-586 IFENMWKSACEYID
+586 NMWDKACEYID
-600 KTIDKLKE
+600 KTVDKLKE

-620 AWFYDF
+620 AWVFDF

-663 SAKAVKKTVERY
+663 SAKAVKDTVERY
-675 SKDLIPSYVPMMN
+675 SKDLIPSYVPQMN

>member
-93 PPPPQPTPRPTVAPA
+93 PPPPPQPTPRPTVA

-165 YRKQIGMNTAELDK
+165 YRKQIGMSTSELDK

-240 VAIFKKSDA
+240 VALFLKNDNEIISILKQTKEIAFSD
-249 DIVDI
+249 DDV
-254 LSVTKDMA
+254 
-262 FTDNDIK
+262 K
-269 TVKGFNEQWQRFK
+269 TVKAFNEQWERFK
-282 VISQG
+282 VLSQG
-287 IGNILI
+287 IGNIFI
-293 RYIQPA
+293 RGIQPVF
-299 LTAILRLLNDV
+299 TAVLKLVNGICDLIVRHKTTFKVLLS
-310 GDWAVKHQGTLK
+310 L
-322 TIATLMAMAFGGAF
+322 LMVAFGGAL
-336 IRQLKAGTGAGG
+336 IRQMRMGASAGG
-348 MFVKVLKALTSGVFG
+348 LLVRVLQALTRGVFS
-363 FGKALNGVFAAVFGA
+363 
-378 IFVKRLK
+378 
-385 FSAISGGALVTVFKN
+385 FSR
-400 LAKGVWAFSKALL
+400 ALL
-413 KSPITKVVG
+413 ASPLTWWLL
-422 ALGFLYLIL
+422 ALGALYLIL
-431 EDIVGFV
+431 EDIYYFATDGESV
-438 QGKNSFIGNMLE
+438 IGDLLNE
-450 KWFGKD
+450 WFGKENTEEIKKD
-456 VAEEVKAS
+456 LAEIVEGIIEFGGIVKKVAK
-464 LTEVVD
+464 D
-470 AISDL
+470 IFPY
-475 WTFIKFIFGSMT
+475 FIKLSKFMVKLQTTYLKAIFFIISAIIY
-487 GKLNGWGISWKN
+487 GIAKIGQW
-499 IGKLIA
+499 IGK
-505 TVVRWIIFIFS
+505 
-516 LGVAT
+516 G
-521 ILKILSVLGKAIGKS
+521 
-536 IGYLVVNIPKW
+536 IGYLVVNVPKW
-547 WETIVNAVKGWWED
+547 LDKVGQFVSDTWEGI
-561 LKQGASDIWNGIKDV
+561 KQGTKEVWNSICEI
-576 ISGVIDEIVK
+576 ISGVIDSIIGFFK
-586 IFENMWKSACEYID
+586 NMWNKACEYID
-600 KTIDKLKE
+600 KTVDKLKE
-608 LNPFQDKMEAFG
+608 LNPFQEKSEAFG
-620 AWFYDF
+620 SWYFDWR
-626 KNGNP
+626 NGNP
-631 SDKVTGTTRLPISRG
+631 ADKVIGTTRLPTSRST
-646 VNINSEQ
+646 NIKSKQ
-653 KNNITINTNE
+653 TNNITINTNE
-663 SAKAVKKTVERY
+663 SAKAVKTTVERY
-675 SKDLIPSYVPMMN
+675 SKDLIPSYVPQMN